1 MALIRSNADLR
12 LHLGGAVSTSLGV
25 VGEEENDRILN
36 YVPIAETK
44 FIAKA
49 ISNEVLETLQ
59 VEYDAEEKSALFLLV
74 QKACAFYAYAEY
86 LPFSVADEGDNG
98 LSADEKKAPKMWMLN
113 ERVNKAYELGADMLE
128 AALSILFKES
138 AVFKE
143 SESFT
148 EIYGLLVNSGEV
160 LGRAL
165 PPSNGSYRFFLTL
178 WPYLADVEERELV
191 PIVGPSTYEEFV
203 AKRNGVEVSG
213 MDAVFLKARR
223 KAESLVAYAAYADA
237 LPQGLVVS
245 ITKDGALRVLSEFD
259 GMKNRTKPDAETMS
273 RLISSVESKRDL
285 LRNELKMILD
295 QNLEVFTD
303 YATEKF
309 AGVNTIPFMDADK
322 YNTIF
327 PFN

>member
-36 YVPIAETK
+36 FVPIAETK
-44 FIAKA
+44 FIVKA
-49 ISNEVLETLQ
+49 IGADELDTLDG
-59 VEYDAEEKSALFLLV
+59 EYGADPKSTLFLLV

-98 LSADEKKAPKMWMLN
+98 LTADEKKSPKMWMLN

-128 AALSILFKES
+128 AALGILFKN
-138 AVFKE
+138 
-143 SESFT
+143 SESFKASDNFN

-165 PPSNGSYRFFLTL
+165 PPSGGSYRFFLTL

-191 PIVGPSTYEEFV
+191 PIVGPTTYAEFV
-203 AKRNGVEVSG
+203 ANRNGLGTELSEK
-213 MDAVFLKARR
+213 FLKARR
-223 KAESLVAYAAYADA
+223 KAESLVAYAAYAEA
-237 LPQGLVVS
+237 LPQGLMVT

-259 GMKNRTKPDAETMS
+259 GMKNRTKVSDEQMD
-273 RLISSVESKRDL
+273 RLIGSVLRKRDL
-285 LRNELKMILD
+285 LRAELKMFLD
-295 QNLEVFTD
+295 QNKADFGD
-303 YATEKF
+303 YASERYTAPSRPAFE
-309 AGVNTIPFMDADK
+309 DADK
-322 YNTIF
+322 YNSIF